1 MIDQTVIRL
10 HNSKETEFEFD
21 VAIQGPGQESS
32 PIVRFVVEDVK
43 GYNVAIDCESAGN
56 DKWAVRIP
64 ALQNLNENHNFHVEV
79 IVDGY
84 FFVPT
89 NGIVEVIN
97 PPQVAIRENIATK
110 KIEKP
115 QVSAKF
121 ENTVKVTT
129 KKRLVEFREMD
140 ADTQGKI
147 HKQTVAAG
155 TILTKAGKIMEQG
168 FEAQKGKRLDTST
181 LSKLITM
188 VRESLDSVTNKIFVD

>member
-1 MIDQTVIRL
+1 MTDQTVIRL
-10 HNSKETEFEFD
+10 HNSKDTEFEFD
-21 VAIQGPGQESS
+21 VAIQGPSQESS
-32 PIVRFVVEDVK
+32 PIVRFVVEDVR

-97 PPQVAIRENIATK
+97 PPQVAMRENIATK

-115 QVSAKF
+115 LVSAKF
-121 ENTVKVTT
+121 ENTVKVTA
-129 KKRLVEFREMD
+129 KKQLIEYRDMD
-140 ADTQGKI
+140 VDTQAKL
-147 HKQTVAAG
+147 HQQTVAAG
-155 TILTKAGKIMEQG
+155 AVLAKAGKIMENG
-168 FEAQKGKRLDTST
+168 FEAKGGRRLDTTT
-181 LSKLITM
+181 LNKLVTM
-188 VRESLDSVTNKIFVD
+188 VKESLDSVTNKIFLG